1 MGDLEHRRRKSTRV
15 ALAALLVGIA
25 ACGSGEV
32 PTKHGEDLGTTPPI
46 ARVSAPCPPGFT
58 ASQCADIEAA
68 IAILAS
74 HSGWNCQLAAEMMAG
89 RMGNGTVSMID
100 EPGTYGKVYRYSN
113 GEWSPWVSL
122 GEEIWEYYDPVDAL
136 VNTIAHEMYGHI
148 AANGN
153 EDTAYFWGDYCSG
166 WL

>member
-1 MGDLEHRRRKSTRV
+1 MGELECRLRKTTCV
-15 ALAALLVGIA
+15 ARAVLLVGLA
-25 ACGSGEV
+25 ACGSGDV
-32 PTKHGEDLGTTPPI
+32 LTKQGEDPGPMAPVPG
-46 ARVSAPCPPGFT
+46 VSAPCPPGFT

-68 IAILAS
+68 MAILAS
-74 HSGWNCQLAAEMMAG
+74 HSGWNCQLAAEMMAE
-89 RMGNGTVSMID
+89 RMDNGTVSKID
-100 EPGTYGKVYRYSN
+100 EPGTWGKVYRYSS

-136 VNTIAHEMYGHI
+136 VNTLAHELYGHI